1 MFQPRSAS
9 FQQDVG
15 EDIRGVLEAA
25 LLQHSCLTQGDWLSV
40 PHGGQQYDLRICELH
55 PEPAVSVIDTD
66 LEAEINPSLETE
78 EKIREEYEAAAR
90 RAAEAALATAAAAEK
105 AEAEAA
111 AAEQERLQREAYRLG
126 KEQALPA
133 EPPLG
138 SAEPIVTCLFR
149 FPNGSRHSRRFP
161 LSSPLQVSRQHAWGA
176 SPTRVLLCCKGVVHA
191 AASLYRCSPA
201 SDTPLS
207 MHFCCHCCSNPCSC
221 CLTLWMPTGQAPWR
235 LEATAW

>member
-1 MFQPRSAS
+1 VLAGERAVFQPRSAS

-55 PEPAVSVIDTD
+55 TEPAVSVIDTD

-161 LSSPLQVSRQHAWGA
+161 LSSPLQVSRQHAWA
-176 SPTRVLLCCKGVVHA
+176 PARRMFCCVAKAWFMLLLPCTAAHPLLTRRCPCTSAATVALTPA
-191 AASLYRCSPA
+191 AAV
-201 SDTPLS
+201 
-207 MHFCCHCCSNPCSC
+207 
-221 CLTLWMPTGQAPWR
+221 
-235 LEATAW
+235 